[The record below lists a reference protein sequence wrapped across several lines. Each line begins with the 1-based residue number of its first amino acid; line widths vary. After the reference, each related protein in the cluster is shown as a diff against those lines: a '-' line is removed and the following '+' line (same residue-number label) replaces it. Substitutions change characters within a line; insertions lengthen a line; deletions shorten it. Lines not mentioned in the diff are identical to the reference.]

1 MRKDSLDLLLCP
13 RCVKGGLR
21 VDATSVDIH
30 FGPLSCRACGAV
42 FAVVDGVADFI
53 GPGRED
59 GFRRLLETN
68 LWTRQYE
75 GTFRRALAPLL
86 GAAGPD
92 LDSEYLIYRSLLSA
106 RPLAPVLDLGCGP
119 ALFARRLVQ
128 EKAHGPTF
136 GLDSSRA
143 MLVEGSDQCREHG
156 LAVDLVRS
164 RFPPLP
170 FRPGVLGGILHV
182 GSLGLVADTRCLLPG
197 DRPGVGSAGP
207 LRGDGGHALEPNL
220 RISPLP
226 LGRPMSES
234 LLRQVTEIAGL
245 KGFERIQQDG
255 SMTFKVE
262 RG

>member
-59 GFRRLLETN
+59 GFRRLLETD

-182 GSLGLVADTRCLLPG
+182 GSLGLVADLDAFFREIARVLAPRARYVATVVTRWNPI
-197 DRPGVGSAGP
+197 S
-207 LRGDGGHALEPNL
+207 